1 MPLDGATCCLNHPIK
16 THKVRRVLS
25 VELNTDEGLRTV
37 RVRSV
42 VSERQHRSWSYIICK
57 CLKFA
62 FVYNPLSGS
71 QTRHSCCSLQ
81 TRKSGSHF
89 SSPHEVSASHFK
101 SQILQ
106 FSSFQRNWTSC
117 QTFWDRNSVQV
128 FHIPVQICW
137 KCWDVKA
144 SRYLLA
150 EDYTVQPCVYGQIQ
164 VLFAFLI
171 VWFGTKTRSHRLSGP
186 QLGIIIHETG
196 DHLLD

>member
-1 MPLDGATCCLNHPIK
+1 MPLDGATCRLNHPIK

-42 VSERQHRSWSYIICK
+42 VSERQHRSCSSICK

-89 SSPHEVSASHFK
+89 SSPHEVSASPLQK
-101 SQILQ
+101 SD
-106 FSSFQRNWTSC
+106 F
-117 QTFWDRNSVQV
+117 
-128 FHIPVQICW
+128 PVS
-137 KCWDVKA
+137 KETEPVVKL
-144 SRYLLA
+144 S
-150 EDYTVQPCVYGQIQ
+150 G
-164 VLFAFLI
+164 I
-171 VWFGTKTRSHRLSGP
+171 VTRSRFSTFRFKFVENV
-186 QLGIIIHETG
+186 ET
-196 DHLLD
+196 